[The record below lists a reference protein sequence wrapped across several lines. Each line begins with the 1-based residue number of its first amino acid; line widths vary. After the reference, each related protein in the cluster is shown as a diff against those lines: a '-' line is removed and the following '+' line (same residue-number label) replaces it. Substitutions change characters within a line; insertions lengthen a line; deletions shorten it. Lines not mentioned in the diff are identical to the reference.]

1 MDEVR
6 LHAARVATECADDT
20 GASRISQ
27 HAEEIALLALLLTD
41 IPPQDNIKQRIKQAF
56 LERNKD
62 CRSIFVMIILPI
74 VISVISQWIVKWL
87 TTNQTAQVRV
97 EARNILYG

>member
-1 MDEVR
+1 MDKMR
-6 LHAARVATECADDT
+6 LHAAKVAAECADDT
-20 GASRISQ
+20 GTRLITQ
-27 HAEEIALLALLLTD
+27 HAEEIALLAILLTD

-56 LERNKD
+56 LDRNPE
-62 CRSIFVMIILPI
+62 CRSIFIMIVLPI

-87 TTNQTAQVRV
+87 TTHQTAQMRV